1 MFKGTINLILYL
13 FNDLEPFWAY
23 LLVGLLL
30 LLGIIKAF
38 YTRQPEWESKK
49 TKDKDGNEVI
59 IHSRIRK

>member
-1 MFKGTINLILYL
+1 MLKETVNLLLYL

-23 LLVGLLL
+23 LLVSLLL

-49 TKDKDGNEVI
+49 TKDNNGNEVT

>member
-1 MFKGTINLILYL
+1 MLKETVNLLLYL

-49 TKDKDGNEVI
+49 AKDDNGNEVT

>member
-23 LLVGLLL
+23 LLVSLLL

-38 YTRQPEWESKK
+38 YTRQPEWETRK
-49 TKDKDGNEVI
+49 TKDKDGNEVTI
-59 IHSRIRK
+59 YSRIRK